1 MQKWTEERLLE
12 ALKLRQQ
19 GMTFADIAE
28 RMDGNPGTLHT
39 KLARRGMITTN
50 NRKAVAKWDAQVI
63 KRAHERCV
71 LGETVDDV
79 ALSMGISIRALKTQ
93 FHKHGLL
100 VTRSYRPTWSKKT
113 LAGFM
118 DRINGG
124 ESVPAVAASLGVS
137 RTQLYR
143 ALLNAGY
150 STRAAFVRRV
160 SLDVEGRR
168 IFALR
173 REGLPY
179 DVICDQLNLWPGDPR
194 RTNKAV
200 QCLSRYCDRHHIKR
214 PRDPKRPATVTRVRT
229 APYALEQAEAWVR
242 SVDTGATTI
251 VAIANTEGLTY
262 SCVWN
267 AVTRARRRL
276 RRL

>member
-1 MQKWTEERLLE
+1 MQAWTDEKLAE

-19 GMTFADIAE
+19 GLTFVEIGE
-28 RMDGNPGTLHT
+28 RLGGNPGTLHT
-39 KLARRGMITTN
+39 KLARRGLITTN
-50 NRKAVAKWDAQVI
+50 SKKSVARWDRQVI
-63 KRAHERCV
+63 LRAHERCKS
-71 LGETVDDV
+71 GEDMTAV
-79 ALSMGISIRALKTQ
+79 AASMGISVRALKTQ

-100 VTRSYRPTWSKKT
+100 VTRNYRPKWSKKT

-124 ESVPAVAASLGVS
+124 ESVLELAASLGVT
-137 RTQLYR
+137 RTQIYR

-150 STRAAFVRRV
+150 STRAAFVKRI
-160 SLDVEGRR
+160 SFDVEGRR

-173 REGLPY
+173 CEGLSY
-179 DVICDQLNLWPGDPR
+179 DVICDRLNLWPGDPR

-200 QCLSRYCDRHHIKR
+200 QCLSRYCERHGIKR
-214 PRDPKRPATVTRVRT
+214 PRDPKRPAAVARVRK
-229 APYALEQAEAWVR
+229 APYALEQAEAWAR
-242 SVDTGATTI
+242 LVDSGATTV
-251 VAIANTEGLTY
+251 VALANTEGLSY

>member
-1 MQKWTEERLLE
+1 MQTWTDERLAE

-19 GMTFADIAE
+19 GLTFAEIGE
-28 RMDGNPGTLHT
+28 SLDGNPGTLHT

-50 NRKAVAKWDAQVI
+50 NRKAVAKWDGRVI
-63 KRAHERCV
+63 KRAHERCA

-79 ALSMGISIRALKTQ
+79 ALSMGISVRALKTQ

-100 VTRSYRPTWSKKT
+100 VTRNYRPKWSKKT

-124 ESVPAVAASLGVS
+124 ESVLELAASLGVT
-137 RTQLYR
+137 RTQIYR

-150 STRAAFVRRV
+150 STRAAFVKRI
-160 SLDVEGRR
+160 SFDVEGRR

-173 REGLPY
+173 CEGLSY
-179 DVICDQLNLWPGDPR
+179 DVICDRLNLWPGDPR

-200 QCLSRYCDRHHIKR
+200 QCLSRYCERHGIKR
-214 PRDPKRPATVTRVRT
+214 PRDPKRPAAVARVRK
-229 APYALEQAEAWVR
+229 APYALEQAEAWAR
-242 SVDTGATTI
+242 LVDSGATTV
-251 VAIANTEGLTY
+251 VALANTEGLSY